1 MPKPQ
6 GGTSERN
13 VLKMNYRLPQT
24 NTKQE
29 QEKALNEAHQVGFIH
44 GMFTTLAIIALAVV
58 TYLFLAQK
66 NYEPSLYNIETV
78 LVDMVQVRDK
88 TTGELIDE
96 YRP

>member
-1 MPKPQ
+1 
-6 GGTSERN
+6 
-13 VLKMNYRLPQT
+13 MNYRLPQP
-24 NTKQE
+24 NTKKE

-44 GMFTTLAIIALAVV
+44 GMFTTIAIIALAVV
-58 TYLFLAQK
+58 CYLFFTQK

>member
-1 MPKPQ
+1 
-6 GGTSERN
+6 
-13 VLKMNYRLPQT
+13 MNYRLPQP

-29 QEKALNEAHQVGFIH
+29 QEQALNEAHQVGFIH
-44 GMFTTLAIIALAVV
+44 GMFTTLAIISLAVV
-58 TYLFLAQK
+58 CYLFVTQK